1 MTDKEDNALTIF
13 CRMVA
18 EMNDAQAFVD
28 SMLSDG
34 TQEDKALG
42 NLLDGWLETLRCGE
56 SQEYLNE
63 LVLELI
69 AQEDPQNA

>member
-18 EMNDAQAFVD
+18 EMNDAQMLVD
-28 SMLSDG
+28 SMLLEG

-56 SQEYLNE
+56 TQDSLNE
-63 LVLELI
+63 LVMEIVTLE
-69 AQEDPQNA
+69 N